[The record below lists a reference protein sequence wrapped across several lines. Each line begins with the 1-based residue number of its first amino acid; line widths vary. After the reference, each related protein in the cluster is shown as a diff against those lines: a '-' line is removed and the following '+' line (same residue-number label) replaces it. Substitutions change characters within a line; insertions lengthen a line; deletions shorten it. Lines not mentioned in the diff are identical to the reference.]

1 MPSPEKRSSS
11 APPDNRQADQRCDN
25 SVTNRSYS
33 VDRKSKSSKCFIV
46 HINFLDESKSVFQLT
61 VYLKHSI
68 IQ

>member
-33 VDRKSKSSKCFIV
+33 VDRKSKSNKSFIV
-46 HINFLDESKSVFQLT
+46 HINYLDESKSVFQLT
-61 VYLKHSI
+61 VYLKH
-68 IQ
+68 